1 MSSNPFLGVLY
12 HWTGGLAAASFYIPF
27 RRVQRWAWETYWLVG
42 GIFSWI
48 VVPWAMAVLFV
59 PDVPAVILA
68 TPRNALMWV
77 FAFGALWG
85 LGGLTFGLTVR
96 YLGIALGVAVAL
108 GLCNAFGT
116 LVPPI
121 VSGDW
126 EELVRSRA
134 GQVIL
139 VGVFISLIGIAVSG
153 LAGVSKERELSA
165 DEKQAAVPEFDFRKG
180 ILVAIFCG
188 VMSACFAYG
197 IAAGAPLARLT
208 REQLLASN
216 RSDLWQNLPVLIVV
230 LAGGFITNCVWC
242 VILNVRNRTGHQYF
256 NLRRGSDD
264 RNAGA
269 PAPLLTNYA
278 FSALAGTV
286 WYLQFFFYSMG
297 ETEMGRYGFSSWTLH
312 MASIIIFSTLWGVA
326 LKEWK
331 GTSRRTHALIAAG
344 LAVLV
349 ASTLIVGYGNF
360 IKQPVQPITEKSH
373 DPSSLQDV
381 DWRGAGRGV
390 RTAPQSDLAG
400 TRARAVCAWR
410 PHLLDLPGPG
420 DQLTVR
426 LCGIRQRGAL
436 GGNRVDGGLSA
447 VVAAHASGDAVE
459 PG

>member
-1 MSSNPFLGVLY
+1 MTNPFLGVLY

-42 GIFSWI
+42 GVFSWI
-48 VVPWAMAVLFV
+48 VVPWVMAVLLV
-59 PDVPAVILA
+59 PDVPTVIRE
-68 TPRNALMWV
+68 TPSSALTWV
-77 FAFGALWG
+77 FTFGALWG

-121 VSGDW
+121 FSGEFD
-126 EELVRSRA
+126 ELARSRS

-139 VGVFISLIGIAVSG
+139 AGVLVSLIGIAVSG
-153 LAGVSKERELSA
+153 FAGVSKERELPA
-165 DEKQAAVPEFDFRKG
+165 EEKRVAVPEFDFKRG
-180 ILVAIFCG
+180 MLVATFCG
-188 VMSACFAYG
+188 IMSACFAYG

-208 REQLLASN
+208 RSQLLAFN

-230 LAGGFITNCVWC
+230 LAGGFLTNFVWC
-242 VILNVRNRTGHQYF
+242 VILNVRNRTGYQYL
-256 NLRRGSDD
+256 NLRSQSVPDAR
-264 RNAGA
+264 RA
-269 PAPLLTNYA
+269 PAPLLTNYL

-297 ETEMGRYGFSSWTLH
+297 ETQMGRYGFSSWTLH

-331 GTSRRTHALIAAG
+331 GTSRRTHALIALG

-360 IKQPVQPITEKSH
+360 IKQPGQPITEKS
-373 DPSSLQDV
+373 
-381 DWRGAGRGV
+381 
-390 RTAPQSDLAG
+390 T
-400 TRARAVCAWR
+400 
-410 PHLLDLPGPG
+410 
-420 DQLTVR
+420 
-426 LCGIRQRGAL
+426 
-436 GGNRVDGGLSA
+436 
-447 VVAAHASGDAVE
+447 
-459 PG
+459 